1 MVEVVAV
8 TENKRLLN
16 SAIGKT
22 KSDLFNYAQPSKTPD
37 NNRFIAAAK
46 EDRKIG
52 LALANAKSNTP
63 EYDNLYARRLELQA
77 IKRINQPLET
87 QESKDAKIVVF
98 NKRSKELSSQ
108 SRPLF
113 DSLKNPGLTEEEKAE
128 IQKKIDVI
136 LDKMDANERSMAPML
151 TELD

>member
-1 MVEVVAV
+1 MRTMLFLLFCFVASDAIAFDDDKAKPRIEGEYSLNEGKEDREIKRLVAIHMVEVVAV

-22 KSDLFNYAQPSKTPD
+22 TSDLFNYAQPSKTPD

-87 QESKDAKIVVF
+87 QESNDAKIVVF
-98 NKRSKELSSQ
+98 NKR
-108 SRPLF
+108 
-113 DSLKNPGLTEEEKAE
+113 
-128 IQKKIDVI
+128 
-136 LDKMDANERSMAPML
+136 
-151 TELD
+151 